1 MAKPIK
7 QRKIL
12 RPYWP
17 YSGTGIL
24 PTMDNASK
32 PNNIL
37 YLAEEFEAIKLIDY
51 EGLTKE
57 NPQNL
62 WIYPAPQLQ
71 EFIKKWGLKNQHR
84 LLQKGI
90 KNIGREYLMWREPA

>member
-1 MAKPIK
+1 
-7 QRKIL
+7 
-12 RPYWP
+12 
-17 YSGTGIL
+17 
-24 PTMDNASK
+24 MDNASK

-62 WIYPAPQLQ
+62 
-71 EFIKKWGLKNQHR
+71 
-84 LLQKGI
+84 
-90 KNIGREYLMWREPA
+90 